1 VKERLGEIKMNNIF
15 KRWIHESLE
24 SMPIEFSSQMVL
36 ADIMSKHGSSP
47 YVLSSKGIGMYLSRL
62 DTIIKI
68 KQSNGRNV
76 YMVKK

>member
-1 VKERLGEIKMNNIF
+1 MNSIF
-15 KRWIHESLE
+15 KRWIHDSLE
-24 SMPIEFSSQMVL
+24 CMPSEFSSQMVL

-47 YVLSSKGIGMYLSRL
+47 YVLTSKGIGMYLSRL

-68 KQSNGRNV
+68 SQKDGRNI